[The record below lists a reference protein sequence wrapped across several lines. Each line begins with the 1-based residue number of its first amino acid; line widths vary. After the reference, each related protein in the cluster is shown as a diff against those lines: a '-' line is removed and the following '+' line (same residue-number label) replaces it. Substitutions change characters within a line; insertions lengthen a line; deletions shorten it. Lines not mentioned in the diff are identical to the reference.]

1 MKLPDHLNL
10 SPEKPRRQEAIVRT
24 ACGTTIWFKIGIGVH
39 QGWIF
44 SPCLFNL
51 HTDYI
56 MWNAR
61 VKDKEGWMQKNWCF
75 WIVVLQETL
84 ESPLDCRE
92 IKPIN
97 QKGNQSWI
105 FIGRTDAKAKAPIF
119 WLPDVK
125 SQLTGKG
132 PWCWERLRQEKKW
145 VPEDDMLGWRHRL
158 YTQDF
163 EQALGDSEGQGSL
176 ACYRAWNCKGSE
188 MTQWLNCNKNIF
200 KTSNFSYVQ

>member
-24 ACGTTIWFKIGIGVH
+24 ACRTTIWFKIGKGVH

-125 SQLTGKG
+125 SQLTGKDPDAG
-132 PWCWERLRQEKKW
+132 KDWGRGEGGDR
-145 VPEDDMLGWRHRL
+145 GW
-158 YTQDF
+158 DIWM
-163 EQALGDSEGQGSL
+163 ESL
-176 ACYRAWNCKGSE
+176 
-188 MTQWLNCNKNIF
+188 TQWAWVWAN
-200 KTSNFSYVQ
+200 SRR